1 MTQDELKQINNV
13 RELVLKQ
20 VDTIIATY
28 TSEKSDKYFT
38 SDVRAYLL
46 TVGSGMVAEGTT
58 EYYQF
63 PSKELAEK
71 VYKAFV
77 KESRYYN
84 TQKRGDYC
92 NVSDIQSHL
101 KKFRLRIAKMLTP
114 GISQA
119 ERNLLFQAKVLSQLN
134 ELYEA
139 QKTFTKVL
147 QMYADTFFG
156 EIQKLQIKSE
166 K

>member
-1 MTQDELKQINNV
+1 MTQDEKQINNV

-28 TSEKSDKYFT
+28 TSEKPDDKYFT
-38 SDVRAYLL
+38 SDVLAYLL

-63 PSKELAEK
+63 PTKELAEK

-92 NVSDIQSHL
+92 NVSDIQSRL
-101 KKFRLRIAKMLTP
+101 KKFRARIEKIVAPPKLT
-114 GISQA
+114 QA
-119 ERNLLFQAKVLSQLN
+119 QQNTLFQAKVLSQLN

-147 QMYADTFFG
+147 QMYADTIIG
-156 EIQKLQIKSE
+156 EIQKLQIK
-166 K
+166 

>member
-1 MTQDELKQINNV
+1 MKEHINTDELKRLNKV
-13 RELVLKQ
+13 RNLVLAQ
-20 VDTIIATY
+20 VNTIIGKY
-28 TSEKSDKYFT
+28 TPEIGEKFFT
-38 SDVRAYLL
+38 NDIQVYLL

-77 KESRYYN
+77 KESRWYPKHCD
-84 TQKRGDYC
+84 TYC
-92 NVSDIQSHL
+92 KASIIQERL
-101 KKFRLRIAKMLTP
+101 IKFRARIEKIVAPPKQT
-114 GISQA
+114 QA
-119 ERNLLFQAKVLSQLN
+119 QQNTLFQAKVLSQLN

-147 QMYADTFFG
+147 QMYADTLIG
-156 EIQKLQIKSE
+156 EIQKLK
-166 K
+166 

>member
-1 MTQDELKQINNV
+1 MEGGYMTQDEIKQLNSV

-46 TVGSGMVAEGTT
+46 TVGSGMVAEGIT
-58 EYYQF
+58 EYF

-77 KESRYYN
+77 IESRYYN

-92 NVSDIQSHL
+92 NASGIQSRL

-119 ERNLLFQAKVLSQLN
+119 ERNLLFQAEVLHQLQTIN
-134 ELYEA
+134 ETIKNLI
-139 QKTFTKVL
+139 KCNNIVL
-147 QMYADTFFG
+147 DTILKKI
-156 EIQKLQIKSE
+156 ENLKK
-166 K
+166 

>member
-119 ERNLLFQAKVLSQLN
+119 ERNLLFQAEVLHQLQTINETIKNIIKVN
-134 ELYEA
+134 NI
-139 QKTFTKVL
+139 VL
-147 QMYADTFFG
+147 DAILKEF
-156 EIQKLQIKSE
+156 EKLKNNSL
-166 K
+166 